1 MGRRIIEM
9 SKLFKRTCCNISV
22 ILLLGIYFFPESQL
36 QNVEA
41 KEIQQIESNIINIE
55 PPEEAKH
62 YFDRYD
68 NQKIYYTNK
77 NGIEMTEREYYYLLQ
92 FYKEIT
98 ISNMSKT
105 KFEYEMSHH
114 FVLNGSVEEIKKTIE
129 SNLS

>member
-1 MGRRIIEM
+1 M

>member
-55 PPEEAKH
+55 PPEEAKY

-114 FVLNGSVEEIKKTIE
+114 FVLNGSVEEIQKTIE
-129 SNLS
+129 ANLE

>member
-55 PPEEAKH
+55 PPEEAKY

>member
-1 MGRRIIEM
+1 M

-55 PPEEAKH
+55 PPEEAKY

-114 FVLNGSVEEIKKTIE
+114 FVLNGSVEEIQKTIE
-129 SNLS
+129 ANLE

>member
-1 MGRRIIEM
+1 M

-55 PPEEAKH
+55 PPEEAKY

>member
-55 PPEEAKH
+55 PPEEAKY

-68 NQKIYYTNK
+68 NQKTYYINK

-92 FYKEIT
+92 FYKAIT
-98 ISNMSKT
+98 IYNMSET

-114 FVLNGSVEEIKKTIE
+114 FVLNGSVEEIQKTIE
-129 SNLS
+129 ANLE